1 VNRSVAHA
9 GAVTARTRFN
19 DRMRIAQIV
28 LPGASE
34 YERKSQRADHGA
46 LSGQHEVVVVDPSS
60 VADAKADVAHVYSTG
75 PLPAPLFRRF
85 PFPYVASS
93 DLPHAR
99 VSFLGRFR
107 PSVAPSFVFS
117 PLADKGGNG
126 RLQALPEAVEQ
137 RYWGVTERRSIDD
150 DRELFVVG
158 SFSREPLRNMVEQTV
173 VRLHRFRSDIEW
185 RVISH
190 VPSPRDLAGVDVW
203 VDPAID
209 ENDFDGCVAEALVAG
224 VPTVASRTPINERRL
239 EKGRC
244 GALVPTRDPNEL
256 THAILTTLFKREV
269 RESRAI
275 AARQTA
281 SRFQARQRLRILL
294 HAYETLVT

>member
-1 VNRSVAHA
+1 
-9 GAVTARTRFN
+9 
-19 DRMRIAQIV
+19 MRIAQIV

-34 YERKSQRADHGA
+34 YERKSQRADHEA
-46 LSGQHEVVVVDPSS
+46 LAAQHEPVVVDASS
-60 VADAKADVAHVYSTG
+60 VADAKADVAHVYATG
-75 PLPAPLFRRF
+75 ALPASLFRNF
-85 PFPYVASS
+85 PLPYVASA
-93 DLPHAR
+93 DLAQAR
-99 VSFLGRFR
+99 VSFLERFR
-107 PSVAPSFVFS
+107 RPPAPSFVFS
-117 PLADKGGNG
+117 PLAEKGGNG
-126 RLQALPEAVEQ
+126 RLQLLPEAVEQ
-137 RYWGVTERRSIDD
+137 RYWNAAERKPLDD
-150 DRELFVVG
+150 DRELFVIG

-209 ENDFDGCVAEALVAG
+209 ENDFDGYVAEALVAG
-224 VPTVASRTPINERRL
+224 VPTVASRTPMNERRL

-269 RESRAI
+269 RESRTI
-275 AARQTA
+275 AARQTV

-294 HAYETLVT
+294 HAYETVVT